1 MINIF
6 LCDDTPLQLRC
17 IHDFVESYMANKP
30 ARIFDYNSPTDLLP
44 GLSEHGADIAV
55 LDISLGQVN
64 GIDLAKTIN
73 AKCPNCQIIFLTAY
87 PEYTSEAYFADHA
100 WFILKKDMTKYL
112 ASALDKCLDTLEK
125 GFYEAPAIWIRKR
138 RNRERI
144 PVSEIL
150 YLERTGH
157 QTKVVKL
164 HDTVLCRQTPE
175 ELLSTLERHAFIR
188 CHQSFWVNTPK
199 IFSLVGDT
207 FHLIDGSEILISCTH
222 KKEATRLFAEA
233 VSGSMS
239 PVR

>member
-30 ARIFDYNSPTDLLP
+30 ARIFDYNSPTDLLS
-44 GLSEHGADIAV
+44 GLSEHGGDIAV
-55 LDISLGQVN
+55 LDISLGQAN
-64 GIDLAKTIN
+64 GIDLAKIMN

-125 GFYEAPAIWIRKR
+125 GFYEAPAIWVRKR

-150 YLERTGH
+150 FGADRTSDKGSQAPRH
-157 QTKVVKL
+157 GALPTNSRGASVHSGEASLYPLPPKL
-164 HDTVLCRQTPE
+164 LGKR
-175 ELLSTLERHAFIR
+175 S
-188 CHQSFWVNTPK
+188 
-199 IFSLVGDT
+199 
-207 FHLIDGSEILISCTH
+207 
-222 KKEATRLFAEA
+222 
-233 VSGSMS
+233 
-239 PVR
+239 

>member
-64 GIDLAKTIN
+64 GIDLAKIIN

-87 PEYTSEAYFADHA
+87 PEYTSEAYFADHT

-150 YLERTGH
+150 YLEGQDIRQRWSSSTIRSSAD
-157 QTKVVKL
+157 KL
-164 HDTVLCRQTPE
+164 PRSFCPLWSGMP
-175 ELLSTLERHAFIR
+175 LSA
-188 CHQSFWVNTPK
+188 
-199 IFSLVGDT
+199 
-207 FHLIDGSEILISCTH
+207 
-222 KKEATRLFAEA
+222 ATRAF
-233 VSGSMS
+233 G
-239 PVR
+239 

>member
-30 ARIFDYNSPTDLLP
+30 ARIFDYNSPTDLLS

-55 LDISLGQVN
+55 LDISLGQAN
-64 GIDLAKTIN
+64 GIDLAKIMN

-138 RNRERI
+138 AQQRA
-144 PVSEIL
+144 
-150 YLERTGH
+150 H
-157 QTKVVKL
+157 
-164 HDTVLCRQTPE
+164 
-175 ELLSTLERHAFIR
+175 
-188 CHQSFWVNTPK
+188 
-199 IFSLVGDT
+199 
-207 FHLIDGSEILISCTH
+207 
-222 KKEATRLFAEA
+222 TRL
-233 VSGSMS
+233 
-239 PVR
+239 

>member
-30 ARIFDYNSPTDLLP
+30 ARIFDYNSPTDLLS

-55 LDISLGQVN
+55 LDISLGQAN
-64 GIDLAKTIN
+64 GIDLAKIIN

-125 GFYEAPAIWIRKR
+125 AFMR
-138 RNRERI
+138 RL
-144 PVSEIL
+144 PS
-150 YLERTGH
+150 
-157 QTKVVKL
+157 
-164 HDTVLCRQTPE
+164 
-175 ELLSTLERHAFIR
+175 
-188 CHQSFWVNTPK
+188 
-199 IFSLVGDT
+199 
-207 FHLIDGSEILISCTH
+207 GSESGATESVYPSLKSYIWSGQDIRQRWSSSTIQSSADKLPRSFCPLWSGIPLSA
-222 KKEATRLFAEA
+222 ATRAF
-233 VSGSMS
+233 G
-239 PVR
+239 

>member
-17 IHDFVESYMANKP
+17 IHDFVESYMANKQ

-64 GIDLAKTIN
+64 GIDLAKIIN

-87 PEYTSEAYFADHA
+87 PEYTSEAYFADHT

-125 GFYEAPAIWIRKR
+125 GFYEAPAI
-138 RNRERI
+138 
-144 PVSEIL
+144 
-150 YLERTGH
+150 
-157 QTKVVKL
+157 
-164 HDTVLCRQTPE
+164 
-175 ELLSTLERHAFIR
+175 
-188 CHQSFWVNTPK
+188 
-199 IFSLVGDT
+199 
-207 FHLIDGSEILISCTH
+207 
-222 KKEATRLFAEA
+222 
-233 VSGSMS
+233 
-239 PVR
+239 